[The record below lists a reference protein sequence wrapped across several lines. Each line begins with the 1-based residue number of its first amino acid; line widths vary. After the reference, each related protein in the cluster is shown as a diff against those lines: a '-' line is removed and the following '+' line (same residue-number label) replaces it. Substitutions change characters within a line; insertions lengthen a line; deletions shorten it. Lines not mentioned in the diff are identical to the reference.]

1 YNYLE
6 NNSLDKTLLAGG
18 YTRSGIQFD
27 WRTRAKI
34 CIGVAKG
41 LAFLHEEVRPHIIH
55 RDIKASNIL
64 LDRDLSP
71 KISDFGLARLMPP
84 NMTHVSTRVA
94 GTIGYLA
101 PEYAVRG
108 QLTRK
113 ADIYSFGVLLM
124 EIVSARSNKNTR
136 LPTEYQ
142 YLLERA
148 WELYE
153 RNELVDL
160 VDTGLNGVFD
170 AEEACRYLKIG
181 LLCTQDS
188 PKLRPTM
195 STVVKLL
202 TGEKDIDTRKITRP
216 GLISDF
222 MDLKVRGPVVKTKPD
237 DEVNRNNYTNPSSY
251 NASSSSGTRDNSNA
265 YSSGASSAAA

>member
-1 YNYLE
+1 
-6 NNSLDKTLLAGG
+6 
-18 YTRSGIQFD
+18 
-27 WRTRAKI
+27 
-34 CIGVAKG
+34 
-41 LAFLHEEVRPHIIH
+41 
-55 RDIKASNIL
+55 
-64 LDRDLSP
+64 
-71 KISDFGLARLMPP
+71 M
-84 NMTHVSTRVA
+84 
-94 GTIGYLA
+94 
-101 PEYAVRG
+101 
-108 QLTRK
+108 
-113 ADIYSFGVLLM
+113 
-124 EIVSARSNKNTR
+124 
-136 LPTEYQ
+136 
-142 YLLERA
+142 
-148 WELYE
+148 
-153 RNELVDL
+153 DL

-265 YSSGASSAAA
+265 YSSGASSAAAVSSFSSTI

>member
-1 YNYLE
+1 MSKL
-6 NNSLDKTLLAGG
+6 LTLS
-18 YTRSGIQFD
+18 YIPQ
-27 WRTRAKI
+27 
-34 CIGVAKG
+34 
-41 LAFLHEEVRPHIIH
+41 
-55 RDIKASNIL
+55 
-64 LDRDLSP
+64 
-71 KISDFGLARLMPP
+71 
-84 NMTHVSTRVA
+84 
-94 GTIGYLA
+94 
-101 PEYAVRG
+101 
-108 QLTRK
+108 
-113 ADIYSFGVLLM
+113 
-124 EIVSARSNKNTR
+124 
-136 LPTEYQ
+136 
-142 YLLERA
+142 A

-160 VDTGLNGVFD
+160 VDAGLNGVFD

-222 MDLKVRGPVVKTKPD
+222 MDLKVRGPVVETKPD

-251 NASSSSGTRDNSNA
+251 NASSSSGTRDNSNV
-265 YSSGASSAAA
+265 YSSGASSAAAVSSFSSTI